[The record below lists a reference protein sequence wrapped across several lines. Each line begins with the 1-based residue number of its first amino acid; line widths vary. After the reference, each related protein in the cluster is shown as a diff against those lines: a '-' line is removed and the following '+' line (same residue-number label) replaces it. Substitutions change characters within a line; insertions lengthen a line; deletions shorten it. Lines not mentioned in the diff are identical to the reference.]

1 MKYLFVQ
8 HTHTQQK
15 TQKHVLLFLIKMSR
29 VLIDYCPIE
38 ELMSLPGVG
47 AKVAD
52 TILEMWEAKGDLEL
66 EGLRHVPYLRL
77 TLQLIRCL
85 DFAPLDDGE
94 ELGER
99 SGSLDEE
106 HRERDRSVDQL
117 VEEWEG
123 AGPGLPQGTEKGW
136 GQLSKVPSKEG
147 KSYQLKQ
154 EGE

>member
-1 MKYLFVQ
+1 
-8 HTHTQQK
+8 
-15 TQKHVLLFLIKMSR
+15 MSR

-117 VEEWEG
+117 VEEWEFIRNNNTCFCVFCCVCVCCTKKYFITDQICTLG
-123 AGPGLPQGTEKGW
+123 HFYVL
-136 GQLSKVPSKEG
+136 
-147 KSYQLKQ
+147 
-154 EGE
+154 